1 MYVYIFKL
9 HNDKDGADHMKTIFE
24 STVTLEEAAS
34 VSLSKPYLP
43 YQPCPEFSKPPKSG
57 EIYPIEPLKVFD
69 NVYWMGTRAVG
80 VLVIDTGDG
89 FIMIDSGSS
98 DAEAAYIAESFA
110 RMGLDPA
117 KIRLIV
123 VSHEHFDHYG
133 GVPYFIRNVCP
144 DVLLAISRTGWNLL
158 QTVPTEFAFI
168 EPRPEKADILVD
180 DGLCLKL
187 GDTRLFCVSTP
198 GHSAGCLS
206 FIFNSSLHGEELTV
220 GVMGGSAVWPNFP
233 EARMYQN
240 SIEYFKLFTD
250 LAGCNAFSAVHQREE
265 VLDLVRDH
273 WNKGTAHPWACTKD
287 TFNEAYLQP
296 FRNKVLNTIYS
307 DFIQQYLMPN
317 GRPEGSPLPSRKE

>member
-158 QTVPTEFAFI
+158 QT
-168 EPRPEKADILVD
+168 R
-180 DGLCLKL
+180 
-187 GDTRLFCVSTP
+187 
-198 GHSAGCLS
+198 
-206 FIFNSSLHGEELTV
+206 
-220 GVMGGSAVWPNFP
+220 
-233 EARMYQN
+233 
-240 SIEYFKLFTD
+240 
-250 LAGCNAFSAVHQREE
+250 
-265 VLDLVRDH
+265 
-273 WNKGTAHPWACTKD
+273 
-287 TFNEAYLQP
+287 
-296 FRNKVLNTIYS
+296 
-307 DFIQQYLMPN
+307 
-317 GRPEGSPLPSRKE
+317 PLPETRRYETVLCFYSRTQRRMSFLYIQFFPAW